1 MNIGSEDEWI
11 IQLLQNLDFYSP
23 VSEVYW
29 FYDCVQRRSNTKCS
43 YNISA
48 DITNSLPAS
57 TGGTEGQKAKNKNS
71 QRHWE
76 PKHPV
81 GRWVRTGAT
90 QSTCSSTQVKFNFGD
105 QTRLCC
111 WPITSHLIGRRA
123 GGSKTEKLLHLIS
136 EDGTTSHSWHT
147 EDGLAQN
154 IWSEQ
159 SVCCRRAGPPVRAQI
174 NGRGWIWLHNCDLTH
189 RHVTGF

>member
-76 PKHPV
+76 PKRPG
-81 GRWVRTGAT
+81 GRRVRTGAT

-123 GGSKTEKLLHLIS
+123 GGSKTEEAAASYYLWRRDDVTQLTHCGRARSEHLIRTVCVLQES
-136 EDGTTSHSWHT
+136 RTSC
-147 EDGLAQN
+147 
-154 IWSEQ
+154 Q
-159 SVCCRRAGPPVRAQI
+159 SS
-174 NGRGWIWLHNCDLTH
+174 D
-189 RHVTGF
+189 